1 MNKKQFTE
9 WFQKEAYKYVIGKL
23 DSLEK
28 FISSDPY
35 FKISPLREKGG
46 ARLLNI
52 FAAHL
57 FNTIHVKTYN
67 FDIAEAIEK
76 GIYKV
81 SELIE
86 KVYDLYWD
94 KITNFR
100 FKIVKIEKEY
110 YVYNYDIGR
119 ETWDYLKCFDSDTCA
134 KSYVRKYCEE
144 QEESEIV
151 FDNKK
156 E

>member
-1 MNKKQFTE
+1 MIYPWEYVNE
-9 WFQKEAYKYVIGKL
+9 WFQKEAYRSTRGKWE
-23 DSLEK
+23 SIEE

-35 FKISPLREKGG
+35 FFGYGLSYQFFLADLFSITSRDRDIDDIVEEMEKG
-46 ARLLNI
+46 
-52 FAAHL
+52 
-57 FNTIHVKTYN
+57 T
-67 FDIAEAIEK
+67 
-76 GIYKV
+76 YKV

-86 KVYDLYWD
+86 KVYDLYWG

-100 FKIVKIEKEY
+100 FKIVKIRKEY
-110 YVYNYDIGR
+110 YVYLYDIGR
-119 ETWDYLKCFDSDTCA
+119 ETWDYIKCFDSDTCA

-144 QEESEIV
+144 QEDPEIV

>member
-9 WFQKEAYKYVIGKL
+9 WFQKEAYQSTKGKWK
-23 DSLEK
+23 SLEE

-35 FKISPLREKGG
+35 FQISSLEVGG
-46 ARLLNI
+46 ERLLNNFAVKLFI
-52 FAAHL
+52 FIKVET
-57 FNTIHVKTYN
+57 FNH
-67 FDIAEAIEK
+67 DIAKAIEN
-76 GIYKV
+76 GTYKV

-100 FKIVKIEKEY
+100 FKIVKIRKEY
-110 YVYNYDIGR
+110 YVYLYDIGR
-119 ETWDYLKCFDSDTCA
+119 ETWDYVKCFDSDTCA

-144 QEESEIV
+144 QEDPEIV